1 MPLYFCS
8 LCFLWLSCLHLPGLL
23 GDPVF
28 AVVALSQR
36 IVLLRVL
43 AFAYRIMI
51 LSGISVSTEVSKD
64 DTCWLTVAAACT
76 AAALCLRL
84 ARKHEQH
91 FSLHL
96 VFIFFPDTLAAKAGF
111 GRHASRKHR
120 LVSWW
125 LCERSDEEAGPRA
138 GARNASP
145 ALLSPACARARSC
158 PLVFSCCWGCRAGGV
173 QPSVL
178 HGAASHS
185 ICCVLCRSPW
195 LPILISAPHCYIKSG
210 NGSQNW
216 QAGAGCKPLNLCIC
230 YILHLVLTVIK
241 LTRISKRLES
251 SAEYCCAK
259 CCLLIYFKW
268 TVLRFCQCLVVG
280 QFLRAFVWF

>member
-1 MPLYFCS
+1 MNITFCFFFLSHFATVTTSVLGKTVRFVFCACIQILDLFKKTWEDRCINLPVIWIMTNMPLYFCS

-36 IVLLRVL
+36 IVLLCVL
-43 AFAYRIMI
+43 AFAYRIII

-84 ARKHEQH
+84 ASKPEQH

-96 VFIFFPDTLAAKAGF
+96 VFIFFPDTVAAKAGF

-125 LCERSDEEAGPRA
+125 LWERSDKEAGLRA

-178 HGAASHS
+178 HGAASCS
-185 ICCVLCRSPW
+185 ICCVVCRLPW
-195 LPILISAPHCYIKSG
+195 LPLLISAPHC
-210 NGSQNW
+210 
-216 QAGAGCKPLNLCIC
+216 
-230 YILHLVLTVIK
+230 
-241 LTRISKRLES
+241 
-251 SAEYCCAK
+251 
-259 CCLLIYFKW
+259 
-268 TVLRFCQCLVVG
+268 
-280 QFLRAFVWF
+280 